1 MGFKEVEKA
10 FKQLCVKAE
19 PVEEKE
25 KKTSIPAG
33 YEEGMR
39 LFPVKAEKT
48 THYTSPPKP
57 FNEDTLLAAMET
69 AGNKEFDSETEK
81 KGWGLRQQGQVSL
94 KNWFLPVM
102 HRERVNR
109 YCQVPRERNW

>member
-10 FKQLCVKAE
+10 FKHLCIKAE

-25 KKTSIPAG
+25 KETSIPAG

-39 LFPVKAEKT
+39 LFPVKVDKT
-48 THYTSPPKP
+48 THYTSPPK
-57 FNEDTLLAAMET
+57 
-69 AGNKEFDSETEK
+69 
-81 KGWGLRQQGQVSL
+81 SL

-102 HRERVNR
+102 HRERVSR
-109 YCQVPRERNW
+109 YYQVPRERNW

>member
-1 MGFKEVEKA
+1 
-10 FKQLCVKAE
+10 
-19 PVEEKE
+19 
-25 KKTSIPAG
+25 
-33 YEEGMR
+33 MR

-81 KGWGLRQQGQVSL
+81 KGLGTPATRASIIEKLVSSGYAQR
-94 KNWFLPVM
+94 KGKQILPST
-102 HRERVNR
+102 EVNNR
-109 YCQVPRERNW
+109 